1 MTQVIN
7 DLKYLLEPRSL
18 AVIGA
23 SRSTGKK
30 TNVLENLL
38 SYGFTGNIYP
48 VNPKATEILGL
59 KAYASVTDIP
69 GEIDLVLIST
79 PRSTVIPLVEEC
91 AQKGIKV
98 AIVVAQG
105 FADAND
111 EEGRNLQHNLVRIA
125 EERGIRIVGPNTF
138 GVGNGF
144 INLNTAFV
152 FLKPE
157 KIPVGA
163 IGQSGLTFAVT
174 TQSQSLGKAV
184 DIGNACDVGFCD
196 VLEYFR
202 EDPDIKIIVLYIEGL
217 PKDGN
222 KFLEIARE
230 TAKKKPI
237 LALRGGKTEEGAKK
251 VQSHTGSL
259 AGKNEIWKAAFRQNG
274 IIEVDDM
281 GEVDDIVKAY
291 LNLPLPKG
299 RKLAIMSYSMGCGI
313 MATDAC
319 QKYGLEVAKLSS
331 KTMTALKKLYPSW
344 VSVGNPVDLAPPFSI
359 SEIDSNVAF
368 RTILGALLSDP
379 EVDGVVSITPAP
391 NTDALEFYDHSQA
404 MLETARNFEKPVLP
418 WLYFPHED
426 RLGIKKYEEKGI
438 PVFPTFYR
446 AIKAFSRLYDYYE
459 WCRTSK

>member
-1 MTQVIN
+1 MTQAIN

-23 SRSTGKK
+23 SRSSGKK

-38 SYGFTGNIYP
+38 SYGFSGNIYP

-59 KAYASVTDIP
+59 KAYASVADIP
-69 GEIDLVLIST
+69 DEIDLALIST
-79 PRSTVIPLVEEC
+79 PRSTVIPIVEEC
-91 AQKGIKV
+91 AKKGIKV

-111 EEGRNLQHNLVRIA
+111 EEGRNLQKNLVRIA

-163 IGQSGLTFAVT
+163 VGQSGLSFAVT

-196 VLEYFR
+196 VLEYFK

-259 AGKNEIWKAAFRQNG
+259 AVKNEIWKAAFRQNG

-281 GEVDDIVKAY
+281 GEIDDIVKAY
-291 LNLPLPKG
+291 LNLPLPRG
-299 RKLAIMSYSMGCGI
+299 NKLAIMTYPMSAGI

-319 QKYGLEVAKLSS
+319 QKHGLEVAKLSPQTV
-331 KTMTALKKLYPSW
+331 KELEGFFPSW
-344 VSVGNPVDLAPPFSI
+344 APVGNPVDMAVPAL
-359 SEIDSNVAF
+359 VAGNDPNIAF
-368 RTILGALLSDP
+368 KTILKALLSDT
-379 EVDGVVSITPAP
+379 EVAGVVTITPAP
-391 NTDALEFYDHSQA
+391 NIDELEFYDHSQV
-404 MLETARNFEKPVLP
+404 MIETIRNFEKPVLP
-418 WLYFPHED
+418 WLYFFHEE

-438 PVFPTFYR
+438 AVFPTFYR
-446 AIKAFSRLYDYYE
+446 AIKAFSRLYYYNE
-459 WCRTSK
+459 WRNASE